1 MVDYTERNLQIIQ
14 RKFIK
19 LRKNAYHLFQAKL
32 SEKEIKEDLRPILIS
47 SIPRELAD
55 CMPNS
60 SDLMEIFEAMTRND
74 FWNYRYYFPLES
86 LIEECGGDDANLVTQ
101 MEQFK
106 KDRSAFQIATKIK
119 DYIPAAKSLLAESD
133 KPVESAPLKRDANYF
148 WKLTIKLDE
157 CVADYSL
164 DYLEQLWKSLAS
176 ILVLPPVSF
185 VLDFI
190 LRQSIL
196 VVWLIPAKLGPKAF
210 EIARQSA
217 EFFKTYPISSV
228 TIGGEIA
235 YELEKKVSH

>member
-1 MVDYTERNLQIIQ
+1 MDDYTERNLQLIQ

-19 LRKNAYHLFQAKL
+19 LHKNAYRLFQAKL
-32 SEKEIKEDLRPILIS
+32 SEKEDLRPILIS
-47 SIPRELAD
+47 SIPRKYAD
-55 CMPNS
+55 CIPNS

-74 FWNYRYYFPLES
+74 FWNCRNYFPLES
-86 LIEECGGDDANLVTQ
+86 LIEEYGGDDTNLLTQ
-101 MEQFK
+101 LEQFK
-106 KDRSAFQIATKIK
+106 KDRSSFQLATKIK

-133 KPVESAPLKRDANYF
+133 KPVESAQLKQDTKYF
-148 WKLTIKLDE
+148 WKLSIKLDE

-164 DYLEQLWKSLAS
+164 EYLEKLWRSLART
-176 ILVLPPVSF
+176 LLLPPVSF

-196 VVWLIPAKLGPKAF
+196 VVWLIPAKLGPKAI
-210 EIARQSA
+210 EIACQSA

-228 TIGGEIA
+228 TSGGEIA